1 METMMNHFLQYVQQP
16 LNKRVFFIG
25 DKERLIM
32 FQSILSNLAIIL
44 LGHLLMSTLMNYRER
59 FPEKLLYMC
68 IVILFSGVI
77 ITMFYLP
84 IQFGGYRLDLR
95 LIPLLLLAV
104 FRGWRIT
111 LPVLFVVSTW
121 RYLMGG
127 DGAVPGTIFGMILP
141 TLFTLAYYKF
151 KTKKSNVIE
160 MVLIITVC
168 WLISD
173 FPILI
178 IVPDG
183 MRIFKDIFLL
193 RYASF
198 LGATFIYYS
207 FILLEYKREA
217 LKKQLTFLAMHDPL
231 TKLLNR
237 NEFIKVVEEKITE
250 SHLNHY
256 IAMIDIDHFKKL
268 NDNYGHIAGDT
279 ILIKVSSI
287 FKKYESDHVI
297 ASRYGGEEFIIY
309 LGINSP
315 EQGVMIINKIQ
326 NEIRETSFKIDN
338 DLSIPIS
345 VSIGLAK
352 KEEGLLLKD
361 LIKKAD
367 KNLYVAKE
375 KGRDRL
381 MM

>member
-1 METMMNHFLQYVQQP
+1 
-16 LNKRVFFIG
+16 
-25 DKERLIM
+25 M
-32 FQSILSNLAIIL
+32 FQSILSNLAILL

-59 FPEKLLYMC
+59 FSEKLLYMC
-68 IVILFSGVI
+68 IVLLFTGVI

-111 LPVLFVVSTW
+111 LPVLIFVSTW

-127 DGAVPGTIFGMILP
+127 DGAVPGIIFGMILP
-141 TLFTLAYYKF
+141 TLFTLSYCKF
-151 KTKKSNVIE
+151 KIKKSNVIE

-178 IVPDG
+178 IVPNGTD
-183 MRIFKDIFLL
+183 IFKEIFLI
-193 RYASF
+193 RYSSF

-237 NEFIKVVEEKITE
+237 KEFFQAVEEKITE
-250 SHLNHY
+250 SDLKHY
-256 IAMIDIDHFKKL
+256 IAMIDLDHFKKL
-268 NDNYGHIAGDT
+268 NDNYGHIAGDN
-279 ILIKVSSI
+279 ILMQISSI
-287 FKKYESDHVI
+287 LRKYESENVI

-309 LGINSP
+309 LGTNSP
-315 EQGVMIINKIQ
+315 EQGVRIVKEIQ
-326 NEIRETSFKIDN
+326 NEIRTTLFKIDH

-345 VSIGLAK
+345 VSIGLAI
-352 KEEGLLLKD
+352 KEEELLLKD

-375 KGRDRL
+375 RGRDRL
-381 MM
+381 IISS

>member
-1 METMMNHFLQYVQQP
+1 
-16 LNKRVFFIG
+16 
-25 DKERLIM
+25 M